1 MSSPRELARV
11 PWQAL
16 QFYSTAPYP
25 CSYLPDRVARSQV
38 ATPGHLIDSQV
49 YSELLRVGFRR
60 SGTFVYRPH
69 CDGCNACTPL
79 RVPVQAFK
87 PTRSQK
93 RAWQRLRETLS
104 VRFVDLEYRAEHY
117 ELYLRYQRLRH
128 QGGGMDRDSREQYQ
142 HFLLQSHVDTLLA
155 EFRDDRGR
163 LVMVSLI
170 DVLSDG
176 LSAVYTFYDPS
187 IKGSPGTFGVM
198 WQIELARA
206 HNLPYLYLGYWI
218 SESSKM
224 SYKADFAP
232 FEMLTKQGWIRCKDD
247 VAAIEAIGKS
257 EVRRSPSS
265 AAQAA
270 GG

>member
-1 MSSPRELARV
+1 VSDPRELARV

-38 ATPGHLIDSQV
+38 ATPSHLIDSQL
-49 YSELLRVGFRR
+49 YGELLRIGFRR

-69 CDGCNACTPL
+69 CDGCNACTPV
-79 RVPVQAFK
+79 RVPVAKFK
-87 PTRSQK
+87 ASRSQR
-93 RAWQRLRETLS
+93 RAWERHVDECK
-104 VRFVDLEYRAEHY
+104 VRFVPLEYRAEHY

-128 QGGGMDRDSREQYQ
+128 HGGGMDRDSREQYQ

-170 DVLSDG
+170 DVLADG
-176 LSAVYTFYDPS
+176 LSAVYTFYEPTLE
-187 IKGSPGTFGVM
+187 GSPGTFGVL
-198 WQIELARA
+198 WQIEQARV

-218 SESSKM
+218 SGSSKM
-224 SYKADFAP
+224 AYKAKFAP
-232 FEMLTKQGWIRCKDD
+232 CEILTGEGWR
-247 VAAIEAIGKS
+247 EA
-257 EVRRSPSS
+257 V
-265 AAQAA
+265 
-270 GG
+270 

>member
-1 MSSPRELARV
+1 VSSPHELARV

-49 YSELLRVGFRR
+49 YGELLRVGFRR

-69 CDGCNACTPL
+69 CDGCSACQPL
-79 RVPVQAFK
+79 RVPVQRFVA
-87 PTRSQK
+87 TRSQR
-93 RAWQRLRETLS
+93 RAYEKHRREFS
-104 VRFVDLEYRAEHY
+104 IRFVALEYRAEHY

-155 EFRDDRGR
+155 EFRDATGK
-163 LVMVSLI
+163 LAMVSLI

-176 LSAVYTFYDPS
+176 LSAVYTFYEPT
-187 IKGSPGTFGVM
+187 IKGSLGTFSVM
-198 WQIELARA
+198 WQIEQARV
-206 HNLPYLYLGYWI
+206 HNLPHLYLGYWI
-218 SESSKM
+218 EGSGKM
-224 SYKADFAP
+224 SYKAN
-232 FEMLTKQGWIRCKDD
+232 FEPCEVLTSGGW
-247 VAAIEAIGKS
+247 V
-257 EVRRSPSS
+257 VRDSD
-265 AAQAA
+265 
-270 GG
+270 